1 MRPVTLRTTATDAGP
16 LKNRET
22 RRPLTTFFAT
32 QGNQGSRKCCRENHY
47 TPEKYRMECVWKN
60 LLRYRVRRLPENIRS
75 LELAKG
81 FEPPTL

>member
-1 MRPVTLRTTATDAGP
+1 MQDRW
-16 LKNRET
+16 KNGK
-22 RRPLTTFFAT
+22 PADHFNIFAT
-32 QGNQGSRKCCRENHY
+32 QGNQGSRKLRRENHY

-60 LLRYRVRRLPENIRS
+60 LLRYRVRRLPENYRS